1 MQNKPDIKRA
11 IPQRRYKYGEFEV
24 VLLGD
29 IESGDEHDY
38 RYIIAVVREGESLPG
53 LYLTCE
59 RTRPGSCPV
68 RLIMR
73 DGVQLLADDA
83 RLQDEEVFCATGLD
97 VISQVLNLGDEE
109 PYRLQ

>member
-1 MQNKPDIKRA
+1 MKHKPDINRA

-24 VLLGD
+24 VLLGE

-38 RYIIAVVREGESLPG
+38 RHIMAVVREGESAPG
-53 LYLTCE
+53 LYVTCE
-59 RTRPGSCPV
+59 RAQAGGCPV

-73 DGVQLLADDA
+73 DGIQLLADDE
-83 RLQDEEVFCATGLD
+83 RLLDQEVFCDTALD
-97 VISQVLNLGDEE
+97 VVCQVLNLSDEE

>member
-1 MQNKPDIKRA
+1 MKNKPDIKRA

-29 IESGDEHDY
+29 IESGDDKDY
-38 RYIIAVVREGESLPG
+38 RYIIAVVREGESAPG
-53 LYLTCE
+53 MYVTCE
-59 RTRPGSCPV
+59 RGLADSCPV

-73 DGVQLLADDA
+73 DGVQLLAEDV
-83 RLQDEEVFCATGLD
+83 RLRDPDVFCDTGLD
-97 VISQVLNLGDEE
+97 VICQVLNLSDEE